1 MTDVIKIIGAREH
14 NLKNINVEIPRD
26 RFVVFTGVSGSGKSS
41 LVFNTIFAEAQR
53 QFLESL
59 GSYARMHLPKFTRPN
74 VDEIRGMSPA
84 IMIDQKRLGRHPRST
99 VGTATEIYTYLRLLF
114 SRCGEPNIGD
124 SNLFSFNTPEGACPV
139 CKGLGEELT
148 LNEDALIDWDKSLEE
163 GAIKH
168 SEYRVG
174 GRRWSILQYSGLFD
188 MKKPLKM
195 FGKTELNKL
204 LYSDRIEI
212 SGKGAK
218 LFVQRVGFEG
228 IVTSIKRRRLDKRGL
243 LATGR
248 DIKYFTLTPCKA
260 CGGSRLNKLASS
272 VKVNGRNIAELVSM
286 ELTELRAF
294 IRTVKGTLAHP
305 IVQKIDELLSHL
317 IDIGV
322 GYLPLNQS
330 VASLSGGESQ
340 RVKIARQLGVDLIGL
355 TYIFDEPSAGLHP
368 RDISH
373 LISILKKLKDGG
385 NSVLVVEHD
394 PAIIE
399 SADYVVDLG
408 PGAGRNGGR
417 IVFEGTVDDL
427 KKSDSVTGKYLLKDV
442 TKTKANRRKPTDF
455 IPIKN
460 ANVHNLKN
468 MSVDIPKAVFT
479 CITGVAGSGKSTL
492 INEVFVREHP
502 DAIVVD
508 QSPVGRS
515 VRSNPATYVGVF
527 GLIRKKFAEATGR
540 PEGLFSFNSKGAC
553 PKCGGLGFIRIDMHF
568 LESVDVTCDLCDG
581 KRYIPE
587 VLKLKHNGKN
597 VSEVLDMTVS
607 EAREFFEDK
616 EIKRRLNILEDIGLG
631 YLELGQPLD
640 NLSGGEAQRIKLAS
654 ELHKKGNIYVMD
666 EPTTGLHM
674 ADVERLVN
682 VIDALV
688 AAGNT
693 VIVIEHNLDVIKNAD
708 WIIDLGPEGGIKGG
722 KIIAEGTPEEVAKV
736 KASHTGQYLGKVLY

>member
-1 MTDVIKIIGAREH
+1 MAGIIKIIGAREH
-14 NLKNINVEIPRD
+14 NLKNINVEIPRN

-59 GSYARMHLPKFTRPN
+59 GSYARMHLPKLTRPN

-168 SEYRVG
+168 PEYRVG

-188 MKKPLKM
+188 MKTPLKR
-195 FGKTELNKL
+195 FSKGELDKL

-294 IRTVKGTLAHP
+294 IRPVKGTLAHP

-368 RDISH
+368 RDISY
-373 LISILKKLKDGG
+373 LISILKKLKDHD

-399 SADYVVDLG
+399 SADYVIDLG

-427 KKSDSVTGKYLLKDV
+427 KKSDSVTGKYLLKDI
-442 TKTKANRRKPTDF
+442 TKTKVNRRKPTDF

-468 MSVDIPKAVFT
+468 MSVDIPKGVFT

-527 GLIRKKFAEATGR
+527 GLIRKKFAEATGKS
-540 PEGLFSFNSKGAC
+540 EGLFSFNSKGAC

-568 LESVDVTCDLCDG
+568 LESVDVTCDSCDG
-581 KRYIPE
+581 KRYVPE
-587 VLKLKHNGKN
+587 VLKLKYNGKN

-607 EAREFFEDK
+607 EACGFFEDK

-682 VIDALV
+682 VIDTLV

-708 WIIDLGPEGGIKGG
+708 WIIDLGPEGGIRGG
-722 KIIAEGTPEEVAKV
+722 KIMAEGTPEEVAKIKV
-736 KASHTGQYLGKVLY
+736 SHTGQYLGKVLY